1 MTTPRRRRRIREAGA
16 CIGRGFFNEF
26 HGDGTPKARSNETIQ
41 FLVASAPR
49 RCSDGL
55 LSAGYVAHLTTKYR
69 PRLGEIQAELVRRLE
84 HVASVRAI
92 DGALQAPRYTSAAL
106 HEYAFKPAAERQSG
120 CAAEN
125 VIIIP
130 MSKTAVWWEMSTLE
144 RHAYFY
150 PHVDQQSGSPV
161 SGHAKAAEHGIRTIY
176 RRLYHNP
183 DGYQRVNEYDF
194 VTYFECA
201 DEHLATFDS
210 VRQALRDERRNPE
223 WRFVTEGPEWRGRR
237 ARAGRATQSESDL
250 IEVAGD
256 LVACR
261 PEPRQLLR
269 LGAVGT
275 GRVRQRPRQTPRV
288 SQEQRAHR
296 FGAERDDG
304 ADLRGVNRLDVLRPM
319 PGDVD
324 PDLGQD
330 RDRVPIDGAGMRP
343 GALHR
348 YPVAERARASPS
360 AI

>member
-1 MTTPRRRRRIREAGA
+1 MYHASNNGNGNGALGANLLYTKFLFVTLGRDDTKARGRIREAGA

-237 ARAGRATQSESDL
+237 A
-250 IEVAGD
+250 
-256 LVACR
+256 
-261 PEPRQLLR
+261 PRW
-269 LGAVGT
+269 
-275 GRVRQRPRQTPRV
+275 
-288 SQEQRAHR
+288 
-296 FGAERDDG
+296 
-304 ADLRGVNRLDVLRPM
+304 
-319 PGDVD
+319 
-324 PDLGQD
+324 
-330 RDRVPIDGAGMRP
+330 
-343 GALHR
+343 
-348 YPVAERARASPS
+348 
-360 AI
+360 